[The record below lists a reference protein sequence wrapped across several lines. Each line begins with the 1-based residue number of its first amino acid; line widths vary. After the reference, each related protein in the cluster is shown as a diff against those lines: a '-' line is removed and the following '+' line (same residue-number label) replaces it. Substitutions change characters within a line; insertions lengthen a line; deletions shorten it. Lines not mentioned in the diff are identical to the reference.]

1 MEKVRKLKYGTRAAA
16 LFTALVLV
24 LSSCGYGER
33 SYEKGR
39 EAFQRGDYET
49 SVQEFS
55 RAISQGY
62 TDADVYADLAYAQLK
77 TGDTEKALKNMNT
90 ALKKEP
96 ESPDLKRRIGL
107 FYREAGDL
115 DAALLYLNEALP
127 EDADYSMEDVETLGF
142 RGEVLFRLERYSEA
156 IDTFLKLID
165 LKYHVLEHDILI
177 GEAYLKMNQMYAAT
191 EYFRLTRSK
200 EEALPEHFLRIY
212 LDLTAY
218 GQTREAKKYYEE
230 GLKRAIEGTTAS
242 TMTPA
247 EFCVAAGKPEE
258 AEPYFEDGNSREA
271 RLAHAMVLVNQ
282 RKFPEAE
289 VIYRAL
295 IAEGE
300 DGADVYNQYLIMK
313 VEEGDYDSAFQ
324 LLAQVYALADDN
336 ERKNAMFNEIVIY
349 ERMEDYET
357 AFEKAR
363 EFKKAFPMDPSAD
376 REYDFLKR
384 AAE

>member
-1 MEKVRKLKYGTRAAA
+1 MKQGRKLKYGLRTAV
-16 LFTALVLV
+16 LFTALVL
-24 LSSCGYGER
+24 LFSSCGYGER

-39 EAFQRGDYET
+39 EAFARGDYES

-62 TDADVYADLAYAQLK
+62 TEADVYADLAYAELK

-96 ESPDLKRRIGL
+96 ESQELKRRIGL
-107 FYREAGDL
+107 FYREAGDME
-115 DAALLYLNEALP
+115 AALLYLNEALP
-127 EDADYSMEDVETLGF
+127 EDGSYSEADAETLGF
-142 RGEVLFRLERYSEA
+142 KGEVLFRLERYPEA
-156 IDTFLKLID
+156 IDTFLKLVD

-177 GEAYLKMNQMYAAT
+177 GEAYLKMNQMYAAAQ
-191 EYFRLTRSK
+191 YFRLTRDK

-218 GQTREAKKYYEE
+218 GQKREANKYFDE
-230 GLKRAIEGTTAS
+230 GLRRAELGTGMS
-242 TMTPA
+242 PA
-247 EFCVAAGKPEE
+247 EFCVAAGRPEE
-258 AEPYFEDGNSREA
+258 AEAYYEDASSREA
-271 RLAHAMVLVNQ
+271 RLAHAMVLVN
-282 RKFPEAE
+282 RGEYADAE
-289 VIYRAL
+289 VIYRSL

-300 DGADVYNQYLIMK
+300 DSADVYNQYLIMK

-324 LLAQVYALADDN
+324 LLAQVYAVADEN

-349 ERMEDYET
+349 ERMKDYKT

-363 EFKKAFPMDPSAD
+363 EFKKAYPMDTSAD

-384 AAE
+384 VAG